1 MVLISRSIPTLLR
14 GISQSSDSIKQSDHA
29 VEQLNCDS
37 DPVKGLVKR
46 SGTQHIST
54 LINNEVSIGDALV
67 HTINRDETERYVV
80 IFTSTTIRVFDLDGT
95 ERTVNNL
102 SNSSGYLLCDSPRL
116 QLKATTVAD
125 FTFVVNTNIRTG
137 MDTSQRSLPDS
148 NITQAIVFVNQVS
161 DNTEYGITVDGVTV
175 TDNTT
180 NDTTLSTTQVATD
193 LKTGLEAGL
202 ATIVNGVTV
211 LDFTIAQNGPV
222 LHIKKTDGTDFA
234 IDGTDTQG
242 NTQLTVIKNS
252 VQRFTDLPTVSPPG
266 YVVEVKGDESTNFD
280 NYYVK
285 FVTNNGGTQMEE
297 GQWEECVKPG
307 IDFKFNYDTMPHVLI
322 RQADGNFRF
331 SQVNGNN
338 YLVPTNT
345 GTYAQA
351 GNLVTIT
358 INNHGLQTN
367 DKVELT
373 FTTAPNA
380 QSAGFQPTDGI
391 AQGAGIK
398 YTVFVPNAGNNA
410 NFFTINRTEHNSVP
424 LSSPTVSDSGSASIA
439 FQQTLPVWGER
450 NVGDENSA
458 PKPSFIG
465 HKINNIFFFRNR
477 LGFLANDNVILS
489 SVSKFFQFFPETV
502 LTVIDSDPIDV
513 AASHTKVAILK
524 NAINMGEQLILFSDQ
539 SQFIL
544 SSSSDSLTPKT
555 ANILVATEFDSS
567 DIATP
572 VGAGNSI
579 YYLTT
584 KGEFSAVREYL
595 VLGGQQKIRDA
606 ADITVHV
613 PKLIPSDIYK
623 IAISTS
629 EDTLVLLGASESD
642 KLYINKWLYGSNNE
656 KILNSWYV
664 YTFDEGRSI
673 KNIDFIG
680 SELFIV
686 SEDDVY
692 SGSTSRVYLEKLPF
706 QTDVKEPNCDYEYH
720 LDRKITES
728 TTGVSITYDAST
740 NLSEVTCPYR
750 LDTQIKL
757 VSRHLA
763 PSVRATYNSTNANNV
778 VTITKTSHGFN
789 TGDEVEITLADQTI
803 FTFETTPGNIDT
815 SFIESSS
822 FRLLKDKF
830 IITKVN
836 DDTLTFQTT
845 TNLGT
850 INSSSN
856 TKGLE
861 PLCTIKETSSFVP
874 GLVGNNTNGDD
885 KRDVSPGEVF
895 DMDFSTGFLV
905 GSNNKF
911 KVAGDIRRTKF
922 IMGEN
927 YLMIY
932 EFAKQR
938 YTETEKGGSEQL
950 GGRLQLKD
958 FYLKFE
964 NTANILVAVS
974 VDDLTELSN
983 TTPTRIYRFNSLIGS
998 PKTTLGSIKLQKGT
1012 FKVPVMSRADKVRIS
1027 IFGFEYLPTNITS
1040 AEYEAN
1046 FYIRSQRT

>member
-14 GISQSSDSIKQSDHA
+14 GISQSSDAIKQSDHA
-29 VEQLNCDS
+29 VQQLNCDS

-54 LINNEVSIGDALV
+54 LINNELSIGDALV
-67 HTINRDETERYVV
+67 HTINRDEVERYVV
-80 IFTSTTIRVFDLDGT
+80 IFTSNNVRVFDLDGT
-95 ERTVNNL
+95 EKTVNK
-102 SNSSGYLLCDSPRL
+102 NSGAIDYLLCDSPRL

-125 FTFVVNTNIRTG
+125 FTFVVNTNITTG
-137 MDTSQRSLPDS
+137 MDASQPSLPDS
-148 NITQAIVFVNQVS
+148 NVTQAIVFVNQVS
-161 DNTEYGITVDGVTV
+161 DNTIYSVTINGVTAS
-175 TDNTT
+175 DDTT
-180 NDTTLSTTQVATD
+180 NDTTLSTTQVAGD

-202 ATIVNGVTV
+202 TG
-211 LDFTIAQNGPV
+211 FTIAQNGPV
-222 LHIKKTDGTDFA
+222 LHIKKTDNGDFS

-242 NTQLTVIKNS
+242 NTQLTVVKNS

-331 SQVNGNN
+331 SQVNGDT
-338 YLVPTNT
+338 YSVPTNT
-345 GTYAQA
+345 GTYSQL
-351 GNLVTIT
+351 GNLVTINLT
-358 INNHGLQTN
+358 NHGLQTN
-367 DKVELT
+367 DKVELS
-373 FTTAPNA
+373 FTTDGS
-380 QSAGFQPTDGI
+380 QSAGFVPTDGI
-391 AQGAGIK
+391 TQGAGIK
-398 YTVFVPNAGNNA
+398 YTVFVPNASNNT
-410 NFFTINRTEHNSVP
+410 NFFTISRTEHNSVP
-424 LSSPTVSDSGSASIA
+424 LSSPAVSDSGSASIV

-450 NVGDENSA
+450 TVGDDNSA

-465 HKINNIFFFRNR
+465 HKINNVFFFRNR

-489 SVSKFFQFFPETV
+489 TVSKFFQFFPETV

-524 NAINMGEQLILFSDQ
+524 NTVNMGEQLILFSDQ

-544 SSSSDSLTPKT
+544 SSSADSLTPKT

-584 KGEFSAVREYL
+584 KGEFSAVREYM
-595 VLGGQQKIRDA
+595 VLNGQQQIRDA

-613 PKLIPSDIYK
+613 PKLIPNDIFK

-629 EDTLVLLGASESD
+629 EDTLVLLSSSESN

-656 KILNSWYV
+656 KLLNSWFI

-686 SEDDVY
+686 SEDDTYV
-692 SGSTSRVYLEKLPF
+692 GSTSRVYLEKLPF

-720 LDRKITES
+720 LDRKVTES
-728 TTGVSITYDAST
+728 TSGLSITYDAST
-740 NLSEVTCPYR
+740 NLSEITCPYR
-750 LDTQIKL
+750 LDTSRMRV
-757 VSRHLA
+757 VSKHLA
-763 PSVRATYNSTNANNV
+763 PSVRATYNSTSANNV
-778 VTITKTSHGFN
+778 VTITKTNHGFD
-789 TGDEVEITLADQTI
+789 TGDEVEITLANTTILDFDTVPGQTR
-803 FTFETTPGNIDT
+803 T
-815 SFIESSS
+815 SFIQSNTY
-822 FRLLKDKF
+822 RLLKDRF
-830 IITKVN
+830 SITKVN
-836 DDTLTFQTT
+836 DDTFTFQTT

-850 INSSSN
+850 INSSSH
-856 TKGLE
+856 TSGRE
-861 PLCTIKETSSFVP
+861 PLCTIKETNTFIP
-874 GLVGNNTNGDD
+874 GLTGNNANGDD
-885 KRDVSPGEVF
+885 KRDVNPGEIF
-895 DMDFSTGFLV
+895 EIDESTGNFQV
-905 GSNNKF
+905 GNNDKF
-911 KVAGDIRRTKF
+911 KVAGDIRKTKF
-922 IMGEN
+922 IIGEG
-927 YLMIY
+927 YDMFY

-938 YTETEKGGSEQL
+938 YTETAKGGTEQL
-950 GGRLQLKD
+950 GGRLQLKH
-958 FYLKFE
+958 FYFKFE
-964 NTANILVAVS
+964 NTGTFEVVVAQ
-974 VDDLTELSN
+974 DDGELIN
-983 TTPTRIYRFNSLIGS
+983 VRPGQIYRFNGLVGS
-998 PKTTLGSIKLQKGT
+998 RNSTLGSVKLKKGV
-1012 FKVPVMSRADKVRIS
+1012 FQVPVMTRADQARIAINNS
-1027 IFGFEYLPTNITS
+1027 TYLPSNITS

-1046 FYIRSQRT
+1046 FYIRSRRA